1 MSSLSSTAPFLPL
14 SPYRVLDLSD
24 ETGALCGRL
33 LGDLGADVL
42 KVEPPGGDPSRNRA
56 PFYHDDAHPE
66 KSLPWWAY
74 NCNKRG
80 ITLDIA
86 TADGREL
93 LRRLVASS
101 HFLIE
106 TFAPGR
112 MQKLGLGFDALRAVN
127 PGLVMVSITPFGQS
141 GPYSGFKGD
150 DIVTMAAGGM
160 MNLCGTEDRP
170 PLRMGVPQ
178 SHVFAGAQAAV
189 GAMLAHAARLA
200 TGQGSYV
207 DVSVQEAVADMLT
220 NTQQLWFAEKQ
231 VEHRGAKHAYGGRMT
246 RGVFPAKDG
255 YIASHIFWGPGPG
268 TRMRGLAQ
276 WMQDKGVE
284 TTIKNTDF
292 NKVTGGS
299 ISQEQVDAWEDEMSG
314 FFARFTKDEIY
325 REALKRRAFLFPVS
339 SPKDLLSNDQ
349 LKSRGFFEKVEHP
362 ELGESITYPG
372 AFLRHLGVPRSIRL
386 RPPLLGEH
394 NIDIYVNELGY
405 SRDEL
410 VSLAEA
416 GVV

>member
-1 MSSLSSTAPFLPL
+1 MSSSSTSAPFLPL
-14 SPYRVLDLSD
+14 SLYRVLDLSD

-33 LGDLGADVL
+33 LGDLGADVI
-42 KVEPPGGDPSRNRA
+42 KVEPPGGDLSRNRA
-56 PFYHDDAHPE
+56 PFYHDDAHAE
-66 KSLPWWAY
+66 KSLTWWAF

-80 ITLDIA
+80 ITLDLA
-86 TADGREL
+86 TADGKGIL
-93 LRRLVASS
+93 KRLVASA

-106 TFAPGR
+106 TFAPGH
-112 MQKLGLGFDALRAVN
+112 MQKLGLGFDVLREIN
-127 PGLVMVSITPFGQS
+127 PGLVMISITPFGQS
-141 GPYSGFKGD
+141 GPYSGYKGD

-170 PLRMGVPQ
+170 PLRIGIPQ
-178 SHVFAGAQAAV
+178 SHTFVGAQAAV
-189 GAMLAHAARLA
+189 GAMLAHAGRLA
-200 TGQGSYV
+200 SGEGSHL
-207 DVSVQEAVADMLT
+207 DVSAQEAVANMLT
-220 NTQQLWFAEKQ
+220 NTQQHWFAENQ
-231 VEHRGAKHAYGGRMT
+231 VEHRGAKHLYGGRMT

-268 TRMRGLAQ
+268 NRMRGLAQ
-276 WMQDKGVE
+276 WMQDKGFE

-299 ISQEQVDAWEDEMSG
+299 ISQEQVDAWEDEMSD
-314 FFARFTKDEIY
+314 FFSRFTKDETY

-362 ELGESITYPG
+362 ELKTSVTYPG
-372 AFLRHLGVPRSIRL
+372 AFLRYPGAPQSIRL
-386 RPPLLGEH
+386 RPPLIGEH
-394 NIDIYVNELGY
+394 NGVIYVNELGY